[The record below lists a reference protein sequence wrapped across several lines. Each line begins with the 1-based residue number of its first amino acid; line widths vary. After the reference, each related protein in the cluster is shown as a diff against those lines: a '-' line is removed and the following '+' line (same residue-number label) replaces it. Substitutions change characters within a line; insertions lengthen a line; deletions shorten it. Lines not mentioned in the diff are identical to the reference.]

1 MKALL
6 LTTLTMLLALTVSA
20 QGTLLADFE
29 NGGTGK
35 LRIGTGYDASLF
47 KTTPKVMTNPDK
59 TGINTSARCVGATNV
74 ADAGWWQNFL
84 ILELRTPVTISD
96 DNCFLSML
104 AYRSIQPKDMRI
116 AINTYGESGQVFQG
130 KLSEDATWQELTF
143 DLESF
148 YGQKLQK
155 IYIILSCNWSD
166 PTSGWG
172 EATCCFDDI
181 RLSGAEP
188 LPDVSVSIDTSV
200 CYQTIQDFGASDCWT
215 AEFIG
220 DYYSEKEKTKAAK
233 WLFSQETDASGNPE
247 GIGLSCWRVNVGA
260 GSATQGED
268 SNIEEEIHRTE
279 CFLNEDGTYDWTRQD
294 GQQWFMRQAREY
306 GVEHFLLFSNSPPI
320 YYTKNGK
327 ANANNQSI
335 SCNLKTTCIDDFAE
349 FLATVAKHFED
360 EGYNVTYI
368 DPVNEPQ
375 YDWKSGQEG
384 SPWQNSDIA
393 RLARQLDNSI
403 TSRGLNAKILI
414 PEAGSLACLYAG
426 TSARGN
432 KQIEAFWKRGTS
444 TYIGDLPSLAPIA
457 AGHSYWTVGSDE
469 TLREVREK
477 ARDEAAKYGVQVMQT
492 EWSMLDDPPS
502 TSVGFPAS
510 YSEASKMSIALYMGK
525 LIQCDLTIGN
535 MVGWSYWTAFSQEKW
550 GQKNRFHLIRVNTK
564 GDTGEESSGDLKQ
577 GGTLTADKNLWV
589 LGNYSRFIRPGYRRI
604 ELESSPSGETEGGN
618 LLLGSAWMSPD
629 ESEVVAVFVNLSHA
643 RRKVDLSM
651 VSGEAGEVRTYVTD
665 RGRNLRLDTS
675 LQDLRDME
683 LPARSVVTVV
693 IGLEDAAGIGTI
705 KSEGLRMK
713 SEESDDAIY
722 DLSGRKILNGQWSIL
737 NGQSS
742 MLNGQLQK
750 GIYIKDG
757 RKIAK

>member
-1 MKALL
+1 
-6 LTTLTMLLALTVSA
+6 MLLSFVAFA
-20 QGTLLADFE
+20 QSTTLLADFE

-35 LRIGTGYDASLF
+35 LRIGSDYAANLF
-47 KTTPKVMTNPDK
+47 KVTPRVMNNPDK
-59 TGINTSARCVGATNV
+59 TGINTSNRCVGATNV
-74 ADAGWWQNFL
+74 ANAGWWQNFL
-84 ILELRTPVTISD
+84 VLELKTPVVIKD

-116 AINTYGESGQVFQG
+116 GINGYGDTEQIFQG
-130 KLSEDATWQELTF
+130 KLSQDATWQELTF
-143 DLESF
+143 DLEAF
-148 YGQKLQK
+148 YGQRLQK

-166 PTSGWG
+166 PSSGWG
-172 EATCCFDDI
+172 EATYCFDDI

-188 LPDVSVSIDTSV
+188 LPDATVRIDTSM

-215 AEFIG
+215 TEFIG
-220 DYYSEKEKTKAAK
+220 DYYSETEKTKAAK
-233 WLFSQETDASGNPE
+233 WLFSQQMDKNGNPE
-247 GIGLSCWRVNVGA
+247 GIGLSCWRVNIGA

-268 SNIEEEIHRTE
+268 SNIAEEIHRTE

-294 GQQWFMRQAREY
+294 GQQWFMRQAKEY
-306 GVEHFLLFSNSPPI
+306 GVEHFLFFSNSPPI

-327 ANANNQSI
+327 ANANNQNI
-335 SCNLKTTCIDDFAE
+335 TCNLKTTCYDDFAE
-349 FLATVAKHFED
+349 FLATVTKHFTD

-384 SPWQNSDIA
+384 SPWENSDITK
-393 RLARQLDNSI
+393 LARQLDKSI
-403 TSRGLNAKILI
+403 ASRELDAKILI

-432 KQIEAFWKRGTS
+432 KQIEAFWKRSNST
-444 TYIGDLPSLAPIA
+444 TYIGNLKSLAPVA
-457 AGHSYWTVGSDE
+457 AAHSYWTVGSDE
-469 TLREVREK
+469 LLREVREK

-502 TSVGFPAS
+502 TSAGFPAS
-510 YSEASKMSIALYMGK
+510 YSEASKMSIALFMGK

-564 GDTGEESSGDLKQ
+564 GDSGDESEGDLKQ
-577 GGTLTADKNLWV
+577 GGKLTADKNLWV
-589 LGNYSRFIRPGYRRI
+589 LGNFSRFIRPGYKRI

-618 LLLGSAWMSPD
+618 LLLGSAWLSPD
-629 ESEVVAVFVNLSHA
+629 GNEVVTVLVNLSHA

-651 VSGEAGEVRTYVTD
+651 LSGDISEVRTYVTD
-665 RGRNLRLDTS
+665 RSRDLKLDTS
-675 LQDLRDME
+675 LQDLRNLE

-693 IGLEDAAGIGTI
+693 IGLEDATGIDGPFPTSP
-705 KSEGLRMK
+705 K
-713 SEESDDAIY
+713 EELVNGNWSNGKCY
-722 DLSGRKILNGQWSIL
+722 DLGGRKIIKGQWPNGQWPRGIRIL
-737 NGQSS
+737 
-742 MLNGQLQK
+742 
-750 GIYIKDG
+750 DG